1 MAQVTIARPGGIG
14 AAETRLQRLLRAL
27 TWQNL
32 LLVLIIGL
40 LIYMALIPLGFLLW
54 GALRSA
60 PPGVA
65 GVFTLDNF
73 ARAYGDLSL
82 FTAIWNTILY
92 SLGTMVVSVT
102 IGTFIAWVVE
112 RTNTP
117 LRGFIYILATVRI
130 IIPMMLAVIG
140 WIMLLSPRIGLINK
154 VLMAIFGLSEAPFDL
169 YTLPGMM
176 WVEGIDLVPQT
187 FLLVSAA
194 MRSMDRSLEDAA
206 ATSGSGVIRTFF
218 RITVPLA
225 APGIL
230 AACLIIFLDAFQSIE
245 VPTLIGLRGG
255 VHVLSTEV
263 YQAVQGI
270 GADVPLAST
279 YGLLFVGLA
288 AVGMLLYQ
296 QFTATSS
303 RFVTVTGK
311 GYRPSRIDLRG
322 WKYVVSAVCIILLG
336 LGIGLPLLILAF
348 ESFMPF
354 YAMPSVEALQTATLD
369 NYKFALDYPLTVT
382 ALKNSTLLALA
393 AGALTASL
401 TMVAAW
407 LTVRRRGIATRVM
420 DGILFLPISTP
431 GIVLAIGLMWVYLTL
446 PIRIY
451 GTLWILLIAYMTRFM
466 PMATRFTYTAILQVH
481 QELEEAAALCG
492 GTWLRTLV
500 RITLPLIFPGFVTA
514 FVYVAVYAFREF
526 SASILLSYSGTEVAS
541 MAIFDLWNNGQT
553 GPVAAFSVIILAVLT
568 TIVLIARSVGTRIGV
583 HA

>member
-1 MAQVTIARPGGIG
+1 MAQLTMTQPARVGV
-14 AAETRLQRLLRAL
+14 EESRLLRLWHAL
-27 TWQNL
+27 SWQNL
-32 LLVLIIGL
+32 LLVLIVGL
-40 LIYMALIPLGFLLW
+40 LMYMALVPLLFLFW
-54 GALRSA
+54 GALRSS

-65 GVFTLDNF
+65 GTFTLNNF
-73 ARAYGDLSL
+73 VRAYGDITLYSS
-82 FTAIWNTILY
+82 IWNTIVY
-92 SLGTMVVSVT
+92 SLGTMIVAVS
-102 IGTFIAWVVE
+102 IGTLIAWVVE

-117 LRGFIYILATVRI
+117 LRGLIYLLATVRI

-154 VLMAIFGLSEAPFDL
+154 VIQSIFGLADAPFDI

-176 WVEGIDLVPQT
+176 WVEGIDLVPQA

-206 ATSGSGVIRTFF
+206 STSGSGVVRTFF

-255 VHVLSTEV
+255 IHVLSTEV
-263 YQAVQGI
+263 YQAVEGI

-279 YGLLFVGLA
+279 YGLLFVALA
-288 AVGMLLYQ
+288 AVGMFIYQ

-311 GYRPSRIDLRG
+311 GYRPSRIDLGR
-322 WKYVVSAVCIILLG
+322 WKYMVSLICVGVLG

-354 YAMPSVEALQTATLD
+354 YTMPTMEALQTATLN
-369 NYKFALDYPLTVT
+369 NYRFVASFPLTMT
-382 ALKNSTLLALA
+382 ALKNSTILAIM

-407 LTVRRRGIATRVM
+407 LTVRRRTVATRLM

-431 GIVLAIGLMWVYLTL
+431 GIVLALGMMWIYLTL

-466 PMATRFTYTAILQVH
+466 PMSQRFTYTAIIQVH
-481 QELEEAAALCG
+481 KELEEAAALCG
-492 GTWLRTLV
+492 GSWLRTLV
-500 RITLPLIFPGFVTA
+500 RITLPLIWPGFMTA

-526 SASILLSYSGTEVAS
+526 SASILLSYSGTEVTA
-541 MAIFDLWNNGQT
+541 MAIYDLWSNGQT
-553 GPVAAFSVIILAVLT
+553 GPVAAFAVIILAVLSM
-568 TIVLIARSVGTRIGV
+568 IVLIARSVGTRFGV